1 MPEAVLRRRLGLL
14 AAAFGLLHLAPVA
27 FVWLSSLGPAP
38 VAVPAALLS
47 RLFYAH
53 FVALVACGLGLQ
65 GFSAARSRLFYG
77 GAFIDFVLGAVGFM
91 LVESVAG
98 ALAGAGASW
107 PVLLPGPALIA
118 FGLRLATG
126 RPLLNAASV

>member
-38 VAVPAALLS
+38 VAVPASLLS

-53 FVALVACGLGLQ
+53 FIAFVACGAGVQ
-65 GFSAARSRLFYG
+65 AWAAARSRLFYG
-77 GAFIDFVLGAVGFM
+77 GPFIDFVLGAVGFM

-98 ALAGAGASW
+98 ALLGAGLSW
-107 PVLLPGPALIA
+107 PALAPGAALFA
-118 FGLRLATG
+118 FGLRLSSG
-126 RPLLNAASV
+126 KPLLNAASV